1 MVYYD
6 TNIWVSYMLGDR
18 DDYYVY
24 CKPLIDD
31 IETGEKVA
39 IGSYLVI
46 MEAIHVLRQRI
57 VEKREF
63 TGGDRAECDKNIP
76 VADSLVKKFMS
87 KMKKLAEKQKIIIVG
102 SNKTVDYHHHTT
114 LGKLNDYFGYVRPVS
129 ICPYCKKGRVGREK
143 QNTCPSC
150 NSSPGSV
157 NKYQY
162 KALGHADIEHAYF
175 ARYNSVSIFCSADTS
190 FHGLKN
196 DPDFSPIKFQIIKH
210 PDRFHGRS

>member
-1 MVYYD
+1 
-6 TNIWVSYMLGDR
+6 MLGDR

-39 IGSYLVI
+39 IVSYLVI

-63 TGGDRAECDKNIP
+63 AGGGRTECDKNIP
-76 VADSLVKKFMS
+76 VADLLVKKFMS
-87 KMKKLAEKQKIIIVG
+87 KMKKLADKQKVILVG
-102 SNKTVDYHHHTT
+102 SNKTVDYHHNTT
-114 LGKLNDYFGYVRPVS
+114 LKKLTGYFGYVRPVS
-129 ICPYCKKGRVGREK
+129 ICPYCKTGRVGRK
-143 QNTCPSC
+143 RQNTCPSC
-150 NSSPGSV
+150 NNSPRSV
-157 NKYQY
+157 NGYQY

-175 ARYNSVSIFCSADTS
+175 ARYDFVQVFCSADTS
-190 FHGLKN
+190 FQGLAN

-210 PDRFHGRS
+210 PDQFHSRS